1 MAAAPAASPAPT
13 LRNVRLAY
21 SAAAA
26 SFSPL
31 WAAYEY
37 GIFEQYGLRASEP
50 MYVDGGPANI
60 QALVA
65 HELDGSYMAFSPV
78 VSAITGGA
86 PIKAVVGFGRGFTHQ
101 LFAKANSGIAGAVD
115 MKGRRAG
122 VSTPGS
128 ETNTV
133 VQTWA
138 RAHGLRDE
146 DITYVNAGTGAER
159 LAMLDAGAV
168 DLAAITPEVAPV
180 AKKQGFVLVADLA
193 QEPLPWQREALV
205 LPEDQLRSDAAL
217 STALLKTL
225 AEAAY
230 LLHADRARFDTVVS
244 KYVKLDDP
252 DALAAA
258 YQAFQRGWN
267 PRGRPDAANVRAVQD
282 FVQATIP
289 GAAEQPYDRF
299 VDLSLLDALD
309 KDGFFERLERQYPAP

>member
-1 MAAAPAASPAPT
+1 M
-13 LRNVRLAY
+13 AY

-26 SFSPL
+26 SFAPL
-31 WAAYEY
+31 WAGYEY
-37 GIFEQYGLRASEP
+37 GLFEQHGLRASEP
-50 MYVDGGPANI
+50 LYVDGGPANI

-65 HELDGSYMAFSPV
+65 HELEGSYMAFSPV
-78 VSAITGGA
+78 VSAIMGGA

-101 LFAKANSGIAGAVD
+101 LFAKANGGVAGAAD

-138 RAHGLRDE
+138 RANGLRDD

-168 DLAAITPEVAPV
+168 DLVAITPEVAPV

-205 LPEDQLRSDAAL
+205 LPEDLIRNDPPLA
-217 STALLKTL
+217 TALLRAL

-258 YQAFQRGWN
+258 YLAFQRGWN
-267 PRGRPDAANVRAVQD
+267 PRGRPDPANVRAVQD

-289 GAAEQPYDRF
+289 GAAQEPYTRF
-299 VDLSLLDALD
+299 VDLSLLNVLE
-309 KDGFFERLERQYPAP
+309 KEGFFDRLERQYPTP